1 MQQTTTQQI
10 LIIDDHQ
17 MVPAGW
23 LEHLRKG
30 ENRIQYTSREPAEI
44 RQLIQATQPY
54 TWGIITLS
62 DIHECHLLQPLRRWL
77 SQAVLVA
84 ITTNDELG
92 SYAYSAG
99 LEYVTNSTKPDWAAL
114 HQDINQTLRQR
125 ARQRLN
131 QPRPRKIQPL
141 NAQQRQIL
149 HYVAHGMS
157 NKEISRA
164 TYLAEGTVKNHMIR
178 IFDYLGVTNRTQAA
192 LKAAPFA

>member
-1 MQQTTTQQI
+1 MQQI

-17 MVPAGW
+17 MVPTGW
-23 LEHLRKG
+23 LEHLGKS
-30 ENRIQYTSREPAEI
+30 ENRIQHTSREPTEI

-54 TWGIITLS
+54 TWGIVTLS
-62 DIHECHLLQPLRRWL
+62 NIHECRLLQPLRRWL

-99 LEYVTNSTKPDWAAL
+99 LEYVTSSTKPDWAAL

-125 ARQRLN
+125 AQQRLN

-141 NAQQRQIL
+141 NTQQRQIL

>member
-1 MQQTTTQQI
+1 MQQPSIQQV

-17 MVPAGW
+17 LLPTLWMK
-23 LEHLRKG
+23 HLHNSSNPVR
-30 ENRIQYTSREPAEI
+30 NTTREPEAV

-54 TWGIITLS
+54 AWGIITLKDMS
-62 DIHECHLLQPLRRWL
+62 ECHLLKPLRRWL
-77 SQAVLVA
+77 PQAILVA
-84 ITTNDELG
+84 ITATDDLHSNA
-92 SYAYSAG
+92 YAAG
-99 LEYVTNSTKPDWAAL
+99 IEYVTT
-114 HQDINQTLRQR
+114 INQLNWPELDQQIHQTLRQR
-125 ARQRLN
+125 AQQHLTR
-131 QPRPRKIQPL
+131 PKPRKIQPL

-164 TYLAEGTVKNHMIR
+164 TYLAEGTVKNHLIR